1 MMRRWYPI
9 ALAALLVLFAGCTSD
24 DNVLAPLPSN
34 TSLVQVVHG
43 SPDAPPVDILVDTVR
58 VIANMAYTGASNY
71 LILSSGSRD
80 VRFNPAGSATPM
92 IDSQINF
99 VSDAAYTLF
108 AANTL
113 GSIEPLLLQD
123 LLPAVSDDSAFV
135 RFVHLSPNVGPV
147 DLTLEDGTVLYGNIP
162 FRGSTSFRGFLGSL
176 YPVQVRLA
184 GTSSILLEDE
194 LSVGTGF
201 NYTFWFRGV
210 DSGIGAQ
217 ALGLSL
223 ITHD

>member
-1 MMRRWYPI
+1 
-9 ALAALLVLFAGCTSD
+9 
-24 DNVLAPLPSN
+24 
-34 TSLVQVVHG
+34 
-43 SPDAPPVDILVDTVR
+43 
-58 VIANMAYTGASNY
+58 
-71 LILSSGSRD
+71 
-80 VRFNPAGSATPM
+80 
-92 IDSQINF
+92 
-99 VSDAAYTLF
+99 
-108 AANTL
+108 
-113 GSIEPLLLQD
+113 
-123 LLPAVSDDSAFV
+123 
-135 RFVHLSPNVGPV
+135 VHLSPNVGPV